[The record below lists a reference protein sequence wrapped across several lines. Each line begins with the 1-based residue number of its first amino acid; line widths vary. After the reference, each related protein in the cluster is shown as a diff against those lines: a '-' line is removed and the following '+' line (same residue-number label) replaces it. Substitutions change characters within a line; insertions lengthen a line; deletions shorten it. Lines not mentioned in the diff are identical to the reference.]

1 MIHRRELLKWLY
13 KIAGG
18 LFAANAAPSIPPL
31 TRINTAFLSGVHASE
46 TCAEDTCSKQDNCG
60 EKDTVGH
67 TCEQKDVCVVDGS
80 RDCKTDECRLDYS
93 DRCENDMCDCDAIGE
108 CTDDTCDLD
117 ASDSCTKDS
126 CKEDTSGDCITDS
139 CSADSS
145 LKCNNDLCT
154 SDKSGECTT
163 DICGSDK
170 SGKCER
176 DSCTSDSSG
185 ECTDDVCTSDSS
197 GNCLTDNCSSD
208 SSGACEND
216 SCKSDS
222 SKDCKRDACTADSS
236 DVCENDSCLSDSSG
250 YCKGDSCTSDK
261 SGECTNDK
269 CESDKSGGCESDTC
283 TSDSSKGCK
292 IDYCPSDS
300 SGNCERDSCGNDSS
314 GSCERDGCYSDSSGG
329 CKGDFCRGDSS
340 GSCEGDTCTS
350 DSSGNCTN
358 DKCATDAS
366 GGLRNDRCNSDYS
379 GTCNEKDVCVLDKS
393 ETCDSDE
400 CREDRGPACS
410 VSDTC
415 AQDKPLSMRTEKG
428 RRQFMQTGLNNAIKW
443 LYRISSI
450 TLFVAL
456 VHGQSHAGT
465 VINNNNA
472 VFLPTPI
479 YKTSQDVNVKA
490 PVGPF
495 LRDCDGDGILEA
507 DINGD
512 GQCSGDPEVKDYNS
526 DGTRELPDGTQFTG
540 SYQFTCFYIPSDV
553 AIISTGPLTIKVS
566 EEVAIFGALRLNSGA
581 EISALGVIDNHTSAW
596 LADAGIITLIT
607 AQSGEVDET
616 QTPYSPD
623 GQVPPIAH
631 ISACDPQKR
640 VPEKPTK
647 LTAWAISED
656 KIIIGW
662 KDNSNNEKGF
672 KIERK
677 NGDCSSKAMWQEIA
691 KVDENVTTFT
701 DTGLAAGSDYSYQVR
716 AYKGTDNSAY
726 TDCAEA
732 RTGDAGT
739 PNAPTNFNATALTAE
754 KVKLTWKDNSN
765 NEKRF
770 EIYRMAGTTTPSLL
784 ATVPADKKSYT
795 DTTAMGNGT
804 ATSHVYYI
812 MACNNKGCSPAT
824 NEAVVPFQPQNIT
837 GFAVSSTEVY
847 LNWGDISN
855 NETAFEIYRKDG
867 GCASKNPWKLLIKL
881 ITNRAS
887 FNDAGLQSGKI
898 YAYRMRAYTRSPA
911 QPYAYG
917 YSYYSNC
924 FEIKTP

>member
-1 MIHRRELLKWLY
+1 MIHRRELLKWFSR
-13 KIAGG
+13 IAGG
-18 LFAANAAPSIPPL
+18 LFVANVAPSIPPL
-31 TRINTAFLSGVHASE
+31 TRINTAFLSGVHASD

-60 EKDTVGH
+60 ESDTAGH

-80 RDCKTDECRLDYS
+80 RDCKTDECRLDIS
-93 DRCENDMCDCDAIGE
+93 DKCENDKCDCDAISE
-108 CTDDTCDLD
+108 CTGDTCEVD
-117 ASDSCTKDS
+117 ASDSCTRDS
-126 CKEDTSGDCITDS
+126 CKEDTSGACTTDS

-163 DICGSDK
+163 DICSSDK

-185 ECTDDVCTSDSS
+185 ECIGDVCTSDKS
-197 GNCLTDNCSSD
+197 GNCLTDNCPSD
-208 SSGACEND
+208 KSGACEND
-216 SCKSDS
+216 FCKSDAS
-222 SKDCKRDACTADSS
+222 GECKRDTCSSDSS
-236 DVCENDSCLSDSSG
+236 DVCENDYCSSDSSG
-250 YCKGDSCTSDK
+250 NCKGDSCASDK
-261 SGECTNDK
+261 
-269 CESDKSGGCESDTC
+269 
-283 TSDSSKGCK
+283 
-292 IDYCPSDS
+292 
-300 SGNCERDSCGNDSS
+300 SGNCERDSCS
-314 GSCERDGCYSDSSGG
+314 SDSSGE
-329 CKGDFCRGDSS
+329 CNGDFCRGDSS
-340 GSCEGDTCTS
+340 GSCEGDICTA
-350 DSSGNCTN
+350 DSSYNCTN
-358 DKCATDAS
+358 DKCTTDAS

-379 GTCNEKDVCVLDKS
+379 GTCNEKDACVLDKS
-393 ETCDSDE
+393 GACDSDV
-400 CREDRGPACS
+400 CREDKGPACS

-456 VHGQSHAGT
+456 VYGQSHAES

-472 VFLPTPI
+472 VFFPTPI

-507 DINGD
+507 DVNGD
-512 GQCSGDPEVKDYNS
+512 GQCSGDPEVKDYNG

-540 SYQFTCFYIPSDV
+540 SYQFTCFHIPSDV
-553 AIISTGPLTIKVS
+553 AITSTGPLTIKAS

-581 EISALGVIDNHTSAW
+581 EISALGVIDNRTSAW
-596 LADAGIITLIT
+596 LANAGIITLIT

-616 QTPYSPD
+616 QTTYSPD
-623 GQVPPIAH
+623 SPVPPIAH

-647 LTAWAISED
+647 LTARAISDD

-677 NGDCSSKAMWQEIA
+677 NGDCSSKAAWQEIA

-701 DTGLAAGSDYSYQVR
+701 DTGLTAGSDFSYQVR
-716 AYKGTDNSAY
+716 SYKGADNSAY

-732 RTGDAGT
+732 QTGNAGT
-739 PNAPTNFNATALTAE
+739 PNAPTNFKATALTAE

-784 ATVPADKKSYT
+784 ATVPANKESYT

-804 ATSHVYYI
+804 VTSHVYYI

-837 GFAVSSTEVY
+837 GFAISSTEVY

-867 GCASKNPWKLLIKL
+867 GCASKNPWKLVITL

-887 FNDAGLQSGKI
+887 FNDAGLQSGKT
-898 YAYRMRAYTRSPA
+898 YAYRIRAYTRSPA

-917 YSYYSNC
+917 YSFYSNC